1 MREWASAHNPIHQ
14 NISIASFIIQ
24 KQAYLASFPK
34 FSLPLHLK
42 ITKKEMTME
51 NEEKGQCPCC
61 GSDDVQL
68 CDDGTFICM
77 HCGETLSK

>member
-1 MREWASAHNPIHQ
+1 MREWVSAHIPIHQ
-14 NISIASFIIQ
+14 NISITSLLS
-24 KQAYLASFPK
+24 KNRPTSLLSRN

-42 ITKKEMTME
+42 ITKNEMTME